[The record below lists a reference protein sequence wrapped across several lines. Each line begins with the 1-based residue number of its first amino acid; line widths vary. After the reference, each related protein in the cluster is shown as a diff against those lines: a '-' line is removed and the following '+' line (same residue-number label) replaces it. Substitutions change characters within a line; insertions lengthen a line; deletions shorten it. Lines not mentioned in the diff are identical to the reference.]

1 MIDLAILDRIETLA
15 RVVGP
20 VARKRWET
28 YFVTLYKELEIE
40 AQEDGRAVR
49 GIFRHVDRE
58 SRPEIALVRDMAQH
72 SANKA

>member
-1 MIDLAILDRIETLA
+1 MIEDAILDRIETLA

-28 YFVTLYKELEIE
+28 YFVSLYRELEIE
-40 AQEDGRAVR
+40 AQEDGRTVR

-58 SRPEIALVRDMAQH
+58 SRLEIALAEN
-72 SANKA
+72 SE